1 MWMDG
6 SQALSLFAK
15 KQKRRISDTWLC
27 RGGADF
33 VLEENPNLAG
43 LMRHVELPPI
53 VSRTFSE
60 RPSELNRLVA
70 GGTSAETTR
79 ALDNLLLGNGDDV
92 DVDGVEL

>member
-1 MWMDG
+1 MWLDG
-6 SQALSLFAK
+6 SQASSLCQSERESATP
-15 KQKRRISDTWLC
+15 DC
-27 RGGADF
+27 AEGEGADF
-33 VLEENPNLAG
+33 SLEENPNLAR

-53 VSRTFSE
+53 VSRTFSV

-70 GGTSAETTR
+70 GSTSAEATR

>member
-1 MWMDG
+1 MAVKHHLPSRNKATKEESATPDC
-6 SQALSLFAK
+6 AE
-15 KQKRRISDTWLC
+15 
-27 RGGADF
+27 GGADF
-33 VLEENPNLAG
+33 LLKKNPNLAR

-53 VSRTFSE
+53 VSRTFSV

-70 GGTSAETTR
+70 GGTSAEATR